1 MGWLRRLRSSIAGTR
16 VTDEFDEETRFHID
30 ELTDLY
36 IQQGL
41 PADEAR
47 RRAQR
52 RFGNLPSTRERTR
65 DADTFRWL
73 TDAAQDL
80 RFAARTL
87 AKNPGFTAVAGIT
100 LALGIGAN
108 TAIFT
113 MVDAILLRALP
124 VREPSRLV
132 LFSDDISEGTSSG
145 DTPAD
150 RWELFSLDAYRY
162 LRQQPLPFES
172 LAAVRSGEATV
183 LVHAGSDSAA
193 TPHRAQ
199 AHLVSGNYFDTMG
212 VGAAIGRTLR
222 DADDRVGAGPVAVI
236 SDGYRHRRLNADPA
250 VIGRAVLLNK
260 TAFTIVGVTP
270 PEFFGERVRRPPD
283 IWVPLSFQPDI
294 EARPSVLTRSDT
306 YWLSLIGRLANG
318 ATRAQA
324 QTAATTAIQQ
334 FLRSQTPNGST
345 ADREQQIR
353 SARVELSSGATGL
366 SNVRYFYSQ
375 PLRILLVVVGLVLL
389 IACANVANLLLTR
402 ASARQGEL
410 SMRLALGAGR
420 GRLIRQLITESLL
433 LAALGAAGGILLALW
448 VTKGLM
454 SFVVSSTTPVH
465 ATLNLPVLLFTLAVT
480 LAAAIFF
487 GVAPAVQ
494 ASRID
499 LVTAIKSRSLRGGSG
514 RGRSRGAAALVALQ
528 IAMSLVLLVG
538 AGLFGRSLINLV
550 GHPLGFEP
558 NPVILARLNPRLAG
572 HTPAN
577 AIASYRT
584 LYDRV
589 SAMPGVASVT
599 IARYSPFG
607 GGRSVNTGAVE
618 GYAPAKDEIVKIE
631 AIHVGP
637 SYPQTLGIPILAG
650 RALDVRDVDGG
661 PLVGMVNETFVR
673 KYLPGVNPI
682 GRHLGLDDEKPVD
695 IEIVGVL
702 KDAQFHNPREPVAP
716 MAFIS
721 FYQNPN
727 QFTLDGELE
736 VRAAGDPAALTGPLR
751 RLVAE
756 IEPNLPLDDPRLLRD
771 QVSRAFDSQR
781 LAARFVSLFGLL
793 ALTLASIGLYG
804 TIAQNVAQRTNEIGI
819 RMALGAERV
828 RVVWM
833 ILRQTGVLL
842 CIGLAIGLPA
852 ATIAARLVA
861 SQLFALSTTDTF
873 SFTLAVGVLL
883 VVGLIAGLVPARR
896 ATKVSPL
903 VALRAE

>member
-1 MGWLRRLRSSIAGTR
+1 MGWLRRLRSTIAGAR
-16 VTDEFDEETRFHID
+16 VSDEFDEESRFHID
-30 ELTDLY
+30 ELTDVY
-36 IQQGL
+36 MQQGL

-73 TDAAQDL
+73 SDATQDL
-80 RFAARTL
+80 RFAVRTL
-87 AKNPGFTAVAGIT
+87 GKNPGFTTVAGLT

-113 MVDAILLRALP
+113 MFDAILLRSLP
-124 VREPSRLV
+124 IREPSRLV
-132 LFSDDISEGTSSG
+132 LFSDDISEGTSTGDPPSG
-145 DTPAD
+145 

-162 LRQQPLPFES
+162 LRHQALPFES
-172 LAAVRSGEATV
+172 LAAVRSGESTV
-183 LVHAGSDSAA
+183 LVHAGSDGAA

-199 AHLVSGNYFDTMG
+199 AHLVSGNYFETMG
-212 VGAAIGRTLR
+212 VSAAVGRTLR
-222 DADDRVGAGPVAVI
+222 DDDDRVGAAPVAVI
-236 SDGYRHRRLNADPA
+236 SDGYWHRRLNADPT
-250 VIGRAVLLNK
+250 VVGRTALLN
-260 TAFTIVGVTP
+260 TRAFTIVGVAP

-283 IWVPLSFQPDI
+283 IWVPLSFQPEI
-294 EARPSVLTRSDT
+294 EARPSVLTSTDT

-318 ATRAQA
+318 ATRAEA
-324 QTAATTAIQQ
+324 QAATSTAVQQ
-334 FLRSQTPNGST
+334 FLRSLAPNESA
-345 ADREQQIR
+345 ADREQRIR
-353 SARVELSSGATGL
+353 SARVELSSGATGI
-366 SNVRYFYSQ
+366 SNVRSLYSQ

-410 SMRLALGAGR
+410 SMRLALGAGH
-420 GRLIRQLITESLL
+420 GRLIRQLMTESLL
-433 LAALGAAGGILLALW
+433 LAALGAAGGILLAVW
-448 VTKGLM
+448 VTRGLM
-454 SFVVSSTTPVH
+454 SFVVSSTTPVY
-465 ATLNLPVLLFTLAVT
+465 ATLNLPVLLFTLGLT

-487 GVAPAVQ
+487 GVAPAIQ

-499 LVTAIKSRSLRGGSG
+499 LVTALKARSLRGGAG
-514 RGRSRGAAALVALQ
+514 GRSRGAAALVALQ

-538 AGLFGRSLINLV
+538 AGLFGRSLLNLV
-550 GHPLGFEP
+550 SHPLGFEP
-558 NPVILARLNPRLAG
+558 DPVILARLNPRLAG
-572 HTPAN
+572 QTPTN

-584 LYDRV
+584 LCDRL

-607 GGRSVNTGAVE
+607 GGRSVNTGIVE
-618 GYAPAKDEIVKIE
+618 GYAPAKDEVVKIE

-637 SYPQTLGIPILAG
+637 SYPQTLGIPIAAG
-650 RALDVRDVDGG
+650 RALDIRDGEGG

-673 KYLPGVNPI
+673 KYLPTVNPI
-682 GRHLGLDDEKPVD
+682 GMRFGLDDEKPAD

-702 KDAQFHNPREPVAP
+702 KDAQFHSAREPVAP
-716 MAFIS
+716 MAFVS
-721 FYQNPN
+721 FYQNPS

-736 VRAAGDPAALTGPLR
+736 LRAAGDPAALTGPVR

-756 IEPNLPLDDPRLLRD
+756 VAPNLPLDDPRLLRD

-781 LAARFVSLFGLL
+781 LAARFVTLFGLL

-804 TIAQNVAQRTNEIGI
+804 TIAQNVAQRTNEIGV
-819 RMALGAERV
+819 RMALGAEGV

-852 ATIAARLVA
+852 AAIAARLVA
-861 SQLFALSTTDTF
+861 SQLFALSAMDTV
-873 SFTLAVGVLL
+873 SFTLAVGILL
-883 VVGLIAGLVPARR
+883 LVGLIAGLVPARR

-903 VALRAE
+903 VALRGE

>member
-1 MGWLRRLRSSIAGTR
+1 
-16 VTDEFDEETRFHID
+16 
-30 ELTDLY
+30 
-36 IQQGL
+36 
-41 PADEAR
+41 
-47 RRAQR
+47 
-52 RFGNLPSTRERTR
+52 
-65 DADTFRWL
+65 
-73 TDAAQDL
+73 
-80 RFAARTL
+80 
-87 AKNPGFTAVAGIT
+87 
-100 LALGIGAN
+100 
-108 TAIFT
+108 
-113 MVDAILLRALP
+113 
-124 VREPSRLV
+124 
-132 LFSDDISEGTSSG
+132 
-145 DTPAD
+145 
-150 RWELFSLDAYRY
+150 
-162 LRQQPLPFES
+162 
-172 LAAVRSGEATV
+172 
-183 LVHAGSDSAA
+183 
-193 TPHRAQ
+193 
-199 AHLVSGNYFDTMG
+199 
-212 VGAAIGRTLR
+212 
-222 DADDRVGAGPVAVI
+222 
-236 SDGYRHRRLNADPA
+236 
-250 VIGRAVLLNK
+250 
-260 TAFTIVGVTP
+260 
-270 PEFFGERVRRPPD
+270 
-283 IWVPLSFQPDI
+283 
-294 EARPSVLTRSDT
+294 
-306 YWLSLIGRLANG
+306 
-318 ATRAQA
+318 
-324 QTAATTAIQQ
+324 
-334 FLRSQTPNGST
+334 
-345 ADREQQIR
+345 
-353 SARVELSSGATGL
+353 
-366 SNVRYFYSQ
+366 
-375 PLRILLVVVGLVLL
+375 
-389 IACANVANLLLTR
+389 
-402 ASARQGEL
+402 
-410 SMRLALGAGR
+410 
-420 GRLIRQLITESLL
+420 
-433 LAALGAAGGILLALW
+433 
-448 VTKGLM
+448 
-454 SFVVSSTTPVH
+454 
-465 ATLNLPVLLFTLAVT
+465 
-480 LAAAIFF
+480 
-487 GVAPAVQ
+487 
-494 ASRID
+494 
-499 LVTAIKSRSLRGGSG
+499 
-514 RGRSRGAAALVALQ
+514 
-528 IAMSLVLLVG
+528 
-538 AGLFGRSLINLV
+538 
-550 GHPLGFEP
+550 
-558 NPVILARLNPRLAG
+558 
-572 HTPAN
+572 
-577 AIASYRT
+577 
-584 LYDRV
+584 
-589 SAMPGVASVT
+589 MPGVASVT

-682 GRHLGLDDEKPVD
+682 GRHFGLDDEKPVD

-903 VALRAE
+903 VALRAEWRMANGEWRMANGEKTIA